1 MGSNH
6 GSLARARARGA
17 GSHTDRRTTAT
28 RPRAL
33 SDPDD
38 EGHGVGRGGED
49 KDGDRRQKPPGQ
61 PGPAGRACPRN
72 YSPVRREGGGTR
84 TVVRGK
90 GEGGG
95 GQRETGTKIIR
106 RGTKSVSDSLRA

>member
-6 GSLARARARGA
+6 GSLARARGA
-17 GSHTDRRTTAT
+17 GSHTDCRTTAT
-28 RPRAL
+28 SPRAL

-49 KDGDRRQKPPGQ
+49 KDGDRRQKTPGR

-84 TVVRGK
+84 TVVRGIACWLYFV
-90 GEGGG
+90 
-95 GQRETGTKIIR
+95 KIILQ
-106 RGTKSVSDSLRA
+106 K